1 MKRHAPAAARNAAPI
16 ADVLAQELPDSG
28 TVLEIASGTGE
39 HAVFNAR
46 RFPQL
51 QWQPSDR
58 DAEALDSIAAWVE
71 AEGLGNLLAPI
82 TLDVRDTQWPVSNAD
97 AILCI
102 NMIHISPWAATEALF
117 AGAAGA
123 LEAEAPLI
131 LYGPYFEED
140 AETAASNLA
149 FDADLQRRNPKW
161 GLRQVVE
168 VDALA
173 AGTGFKRSARYTM
186 PANNL
191 MLIYRRQ

>member
-71 AEGLGNLLAPI
+71 AEGLGNLLAPL
-82 TLDVRDTQWPVSNAD
+82 TLDARDTQWPVSNAD

-102 NMIHISPWAATEALF
+102 NMVHISPWAATEALF
-117 AGAAGA
+117 SAAAALLDAG
-123 LEAEAPLI
+123 APLI

-140 AETAASNLA
+140 VETTTSNLA
-149 FDADLQRRNPKW
+149 FDADLQRRNSEW

-173 AGTGFKRSARYTM
+173 AGTGFERSARYAM
-186 PANNL
+186 PANNI